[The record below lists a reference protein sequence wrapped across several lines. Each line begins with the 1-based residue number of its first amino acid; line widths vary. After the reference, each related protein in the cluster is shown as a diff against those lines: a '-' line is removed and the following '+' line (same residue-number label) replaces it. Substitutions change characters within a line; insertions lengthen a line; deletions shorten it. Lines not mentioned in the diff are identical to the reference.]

1 MIILLIK
8 CTVVLSSSSSSSGC
22 SYVVDLMKIK
32 FSVRAWSS
40 DRGNSFVCAV
50 LSLFSAEVNKRNLC

>member
-8 CTVVLSSSSSSSGC
+8 CTVLLSSSSSSGC
-22 SYVVDLMKIK
+22 LYVVHLMKIK